1 MTNDISSSSSSY
13 LTTQHAIVTPQQ
25 QNQILKLNLTPF
37 ISQHDV
43 DHTYELLFEATKK
56 ITGLYLMPVIT
67 VLGILGNILIVIVY
81 QKSQKYS
88 TNIYLIIL
96 SLSDLI
102 KLANDFLYFVV
113 NVTNKIGERRKKNNL
128 FDLALITFRVFPL
141 S

>member
-1 MTNDISSSSSSY
+1 MTNNILSSSSY
-13 LTTQHAIVTPQQ
+13 QTTQHAIITPQ
-25 QNQILKLNLTPF
+25 QNQIIKLNLTPF
-37 ISQHDV
+37 ISTSTLSQLDV

-67 VLGILGNILIVIVY
+67 VLGILGNILIVVVY

-88 TNIYLIIL
+88 TNMYLIIL

-113 NVTNKIGERRKKNNL
+113 NVTNKIGEK
-128 FDLALITFRVFPL
+128 FYLI
-141 S
+141 